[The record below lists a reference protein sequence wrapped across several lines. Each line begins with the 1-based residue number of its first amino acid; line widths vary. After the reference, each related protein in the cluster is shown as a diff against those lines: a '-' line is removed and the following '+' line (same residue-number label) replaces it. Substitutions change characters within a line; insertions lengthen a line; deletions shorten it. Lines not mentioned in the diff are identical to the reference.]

1 MTRKQR
7 LFAAVMLILLLVIL
21 GAPGP
26 VWWAVTILLAIVET
40 IHWKRQRKTANG

>member
-7 LFAAVMLILLLVIL
+7 LFVAVMLILLLGIS

-26 VWWAVTILLAIVET
+26 VWWAVTMALAIVET
-40 IHWKRQRKTANG
+40 ICWKRQRKTANG